1 MKLIRRFLIL
11 SHRYLGIALSLLF
24 AMWFAT
30 GIAMIYGRSLPR
42 MTPELRLD
50 RLEPLDIARVRVS
63 AAEAATRAELTSE
76 PNQVSLVTVMGRPAY
91 RFGSRVV
98 FADTGEPLRRLSDAH
113 ARTIA
118 SQFTRIPADRLSHV
132 ATLESP
138 DQWTLTVRQS
148 PLYKFAA
155 DDDAGTEVYVSGRS
169 ADVVM
174 FTTRASRALAW
185 VGAIP
190 HFMYFTWLRT
200 QQELWRA
207 VVLWTSGVGIVLAA
221 LGVILGLVQLRISRP
236 LRLTRLSSW
245 LPYSGLM
252 RWHYITGL
260 VFGIF
265 TFTFVFSGWLSME
278 PWGWATSAG
287 RFGGGLREAFTSSPG
302 LLSDFPVVDA
312 GRWAGIQ
319 QDGVLTEIAIKE
331 IEHVRIQDQ
340 AYYVVRRTLHEDAR
354 TENRGHQPY
363 YADRSQDPG
372 RLLIAAQSLER
383 HQQAFS
389 SESLLERVRTAV
401 PDAQVVA
408 STLLSSYDSYY
419 YSRERAAPLP
429 VLRVKM
435 NDPESTWLYID
446 PLMSQLVGRVHRLD
460 RVERWIYN
468 GFHSLDFAFW
478 YDKRPL
484 WDIVMIT
491 LCLGGFSTSM
501 FGVVLG
507 WRRVRRAVVR
517 AASGAAASERT
528 PSPEPTR

>member
-11 SHRYLGIALSLLF
+11 SHRYLGIALGLLF

-50 RLEPLDIARVRVS
+50 RLQPLDLSRVRVS
-63 AAEAATRAELTSE
+63 AAEAIARADLDRE
-76 PNQVSLVTVMGRPAY
+76 PGQVSLVTVMGRPAY
-91 RFGSRVV
+91 RLGSRVV
-98 FADTGEPLRRLSDAH
+98 FADTGEPLRRLSETDAR
-113 ARTIA
+113 AIA
-118 SQFTRIPADRLSHV
+118 SQFTRIPADRLSY
-132 ATLESP
+132 AGTLTNP
-138 DQWTLTVRQS
+138 DQWTLTIRQS

-155 DDDAGTEVYVSGRS
+155 DDDARTEVYVAGRS

-174 FTTRASRALAW
+174 FTTRGSRALAW

-190 HFMYFTWLRT
+190 HFMYFTALRT

-207 VVLWTSGVGIVLAA
+207 VVLWTSGLGIVLAA
-221 LGVILGLVQLRISRP
+221 LGIVLGLVQLRITRP
-236 LRLTRLSSW
+236 VRLARLSSY
-245 LPYSGLM
+245 LPYSGMM

-260 VFGIF
+260 VFGVF
-265 TFTFVFSGWLSME
+265 AFTFVFSGWLSME

-302 LLSDFPVVDA
+302 VLADFPMVEAD
-312 GRWAGIQ
+312 RWAPMQ
-319 QDGVLTEIAIKE
+319 QDRAIKE

-340 AYYVVRRTLHEDAR
+340 PYYVVRRTLHEDAR

-372 RLLIAAQSLER
+372 RLLIAAQTLDR
-383 HQQAFS
+383 HQQAFTS
-389 SESLLERVRTAV
+389 AALLERVRTAV
-401 PDAQVVA
+401 PEAQIVESA
-408 STLLSSYDSYY
+408 LLPSYDSYY

-429 VLRVKM
+429 VLRVKL

-491 LCLGGFSTSM
+491 LCLGGFSVSM

-507 WRRVRRAVVR
+507 WRRVRRAAVR
-517 AASGAAASERT
+517 AASGATAPGRSPA
-528 PSPEPTR
+528 PEPTR